1 MNGLMMQYPLTTNTI
16 VEYGNRVFP
25 HREIVTKLPNGAWH
39 RYTYADMYTRTKKL
53 AAALVNKLGV
63 QPGDRVATFAFNGY
77 QHLELYYAIPGT
89 GAVCHTLNIRL
100 APDQVAYIANHAE
113 DKVVFVD
120 APLLPLFE
128 KIAPHV
134 PGLQHCVLINAP
146 ANVTTT
152 LPGVVHYEDLIAA
165 GSADFAWPD
174 LDENTACGLC

>member
-25 HREIVTKLPNGAWH
+25 HREIVTKLPNGTWH

-77 QHLELYYAIPGT
+77 QHLELYYAIPGI

-113 DKVVFVD
+113 DQVVFVD

-134 PGLQHCVLINAP
+134 PGPPHCVSSTPPP
-146 ANVTTT
+146 A
-152 LPGVVHYEDLIAA
+152 
-165 GSADFAWPD
+165 
-174 LDENTACGLC
+174 

>member
-77 QHLELYYAIPGT
+77 QHLELYYAIPGI

-134 PGLQHCVLINAP
+134 PGLR
-146 ANVTTT
+146 
-152 LPGVVHYEDLIAA
+152 
-165 GSADFAWPD
+165 
-174 LDENTACGLC
+174 TACSSTPPPT